1 MEPECRR
8 DSLFC
13 ALGRA
18 GGEGK
23 TFIQEGEGELAGA
36 VSSGVGRGGGTQ
48 PLRGGLAWW
57 GGVPLGVTV
66 GGGNSSVPME
76 QPV

>member
-36 VSSGVGRGGGTQ
+36 VSSGWAEGVG
-48 PLRGGLAWW
+48 PS
-57 GGVPLGVTV
+57 P
-66 GGGNSSVPME
+66 
-76 QPV
+76 